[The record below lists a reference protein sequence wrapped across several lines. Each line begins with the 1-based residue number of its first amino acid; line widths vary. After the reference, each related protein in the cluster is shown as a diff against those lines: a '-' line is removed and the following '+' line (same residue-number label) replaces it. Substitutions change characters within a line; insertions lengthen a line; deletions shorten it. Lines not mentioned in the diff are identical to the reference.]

1 MKLKLLNEIPQG
13 LFDCKA
19 SDLHKLLGGPTLID
33 IKGES
38 DQTIFMTSLLHGNE
52 TSSFEVVKN
61 VLKPYRNSKPP
72 KNIIVFFGNTV
83 AAEKELRH
91 LPDQPDF
98 NRIWEPGPL
107 EENQLAMDV
116 LDYAKTKKMFASLDI
131 HNNTGKNPNY
141 GCINYLDEEFLKMA
155 SHFAD
160 TTVFFTEPHNA
171 NSIAFGRLCPAMT
184 IEAGLSGSV
193 EGIEETTNLAN
204 YLLHTDKIEWNE
216 KRKNFEIFHTIARLL
231 VHNEARVDFNFDL
244 NDNVDLSFLTDLD
257 DNNFK
262 ILKKG
267 TVIGKA
273 HNLDLLRVKNNQ
285 EHDITDE
292 FLKLEDNLIITSRTF
307 VPSMLT
313 QLVYVIKED
322 CLGYVMELMNPTH
335 RRKALQG
342 R

>member
-19 SDLHKLLGGPTLID
+19 SELHKLLGGPTLID

-52 TSSFEVVKN
+52 TSSCEVVKN

-193 EGIEETTNLAN
+193 EGRGPPWVAWPL
-204 YLLHTDKIEWNE
+204 
-216 KRKNFEIFHTIARLL
+216 
-231 VHNEARVDFNFDL
+231 
-244 NDNVDLSFLTDLD
+244 
-257 DNNFK
+257 
-262 ILKKG
+262 
-267 TVIGKA
+267 
-273 HNLDLLRVKNNQ
+273 
-285 EHDITDE
+285 
-292 FLKLEDNLIITSRTF
+292 
-307 VPSMLT
+307 
-313 QLVYVIKED
+313 
-322 CLGYVMELMNPTH
+322 PTH
-335 RRKALQG
+335 LHLFVTVAIRGIVVDGIFCYVVFISFPHIPSLFCLLLFNPPFSSLEPLRI
-342 R
+342 